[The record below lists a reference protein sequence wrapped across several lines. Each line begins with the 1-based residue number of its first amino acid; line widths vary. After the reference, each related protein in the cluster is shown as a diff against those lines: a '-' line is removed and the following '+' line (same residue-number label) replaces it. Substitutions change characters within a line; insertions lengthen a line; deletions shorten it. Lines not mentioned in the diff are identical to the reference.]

1 VIQSS
6 NQLKSLVRNR
16 SNGDSTK
23 AQIIFRNYIME
34 RFLERV
40 SLSSYRD
47 NIIIK
52 GGVLIASIVGI
63 DKRSTMDIDLTLKS
77 WELSEN
83 SIQDLLEQI
92 FSIEMNDNVKFN
104 ILDIST
110 IMEDF
115 DYPGIR
121 VSLITEIDRMRIPLK
136 LDFSTGDVITPKEI
150 EYHYS
155 LMFEN
160 RTISILAYNT
170 ETTLSEKF
178 ETIISRGTANSR
190 MRDYYDIYMLQS
202 IGLPFKKQKFLQALK
217 NTSQKRKSSSLMKE
231 WKHILDEI
239 HTDTTM
245 QLLWRSYQKKYDYAT
260 NISWNK
266 VIVSVE
272 ILGNIIEEEIETS

>member
-1 VIQSS
+1 MIQSS

-23 AQIIFRNYIME
+23 AQIIIRNYIME

-47 NIIIK
+47 HIIIK

-202 IGLPFKKQKFLQALK
+202 IGLPFNKQKFLQALK

-239 HTDTTM
+239 HADTTM

-260 NISWNK
+260 DISWNQ

-272 ILGNIIEEEIETS
+272 ILGNIIEEVKETR